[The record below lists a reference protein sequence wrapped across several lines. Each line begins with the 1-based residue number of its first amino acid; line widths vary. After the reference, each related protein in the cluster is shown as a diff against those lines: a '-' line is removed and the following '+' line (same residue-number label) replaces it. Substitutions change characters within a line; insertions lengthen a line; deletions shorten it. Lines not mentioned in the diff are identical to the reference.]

1 MLHHEAAVSYQL
13 FKKKKDHLGLQ
24 IFVCLLGVISIVIFN
39 NGSMYLRLALLY
51 FTSMLNPRTLLYIDH
66 VVLLF
71 LFFIFQKCGNYKVIV
86 VCKDEIIVL
95 VVTSM
100 ITIGIL

>member
-1 MLHHEAAVSYQL
+1 MYQL
-13 FKKKKDHLGLQ
+13 FFKNAHLGLQ

-39 NGSMYLRLALLY
+39 NGSMYLGLALLY
-51 FTSMLNPRTLLYIDH
+51 FH
-66 VVLLF
+66 VKAQDTAVYRPCCTF
-71 LFFIFQKCGNYKVIV
+71 LFCFVFIFFQKCGNYKVIV